1 MPCELTSPPYL
12 LSPHPFETVDG
23 FQLFYE
29 REVPFELRSAA
40 SVDHPTEVGALE
52 AVKAKILVRGQPGRL
67 EAIRVELSSESNL
80 FFHYVH
86 DMDAS
91 RFAVLQDS
99 QR

>member
-1 MPCELTSPPYL
+1 M
-12 LSPHPFETVDG
+12 
-23 FQLFYE
+23 
-29 REVPFELRSAA
+29 PFELRSAS
-40 SVDHPTEVGALE
+40 SVDTPTELGALE
-52 AVKAKILVRGQPGRL
+52 AIKAKILVRGQPSGL